1 MAAHGGVSADQ
12 RAGEASQVAGGEGRE
27 IRALLFDL
35 DRTLLGQDKVVVS
48 WLVGLAQRYLLAPLA
63 HRDDRA
69 GGAARS
75 FPPRSIVR
83 LARQADAA
91 LSRTASLDA
100 AAERLLVALRHAG
113 LPFGIVSNARR
124 HRRETIRA
132 LGLEEATSCIFLSQE
147 VGRHKPEQEIF
158 QAAAA
163 CLGIPA
169 HQILF
174 VGDKPRSDVEGAQGA
189 GMRTAWVRRGRRWPR
204 HAAAAEPDLTLDS
217 LDALVDI
224 LGL

>member
-1 MAAHGGVSADQ
+1 MAAHGDISAGQ
-12 RAGEASQVAGGEGRE
+12 RAGEGSQAAGGEARE

-35 DRTLLGQDKVVVS
+35 DRTLLGQDKVVTS
-48 WLVGLAQRYLLAPLA
+48 WLVGLAQRYIVGPLA
-63 HRDDRA
+63 QRDERI
-69 GGAARS
+69 GSAALTL
-75 FPPRSIVR
+75 PPRSVVR
-83 LARQADAA
+83 LARRADAA

-100 AAERLLVALRHAG
+100 AAKRLLVALRRAG

-124 HRRETIRA
+124 YRRETIRA

-147 VGRHKPEQEIF
+147 VGRRKPEQEIF

-174 VGDKPRSDVEGAQGA
+174 VGDKPRSDVQGAQGA

-204 HAAAAEPDLTLDS
+204 HAAGAEPDLTVDS

-224 LGL
+224 LAL